1 MNCSETMRSGM
12 MMSLLM
18 LGAWGYAASEPL
30 STNAAASLH
39 AGTASPN
46 AVAMPH
52 STNTLVIHHSTN
64 GAAAAAGVTN
74 KPVVHA
80 ATNTVPVHHAPQIV
94 AVEAAPEIEE
104 EGASWVDRIPVGVEE
119 GDDWWRNRIEI
130 GTRITS
136 FQLAEKESPPGK
148 NYLGS
153 INMLKEE
160 QDYTPTKLYANA
172 WVLEWLG
179 VGLSYEKLGEKTWT
193 DNGEPGSVPYT
204 DGTFNVG
211 GPILSALVAWPN
223 QSRFTPFA
231 EVGQWFM
238 SGSVDLNP
246 AWANAHGI
254 DGYQEFE
261 ITKYK
266 GGMVWGGGCAIQL
279 TRNIEMDLIYRQIKA
294 SILVDHILLG
304 SVAHA
309 DSEFPLDSSWMG
321 AGVKY
326 RF

>member
-1 MNCSETMRSGM
+1 MNCSETIRSGM
-12 MMSLLM
+12 M
-18 LGAWGYAASEPL
+18 LGILTLGFYGYAASEPL
-30 STNAAASLH
+30 TTNGTRAADAVV
-39 AGTASPN
+39 APPAVTAPTN
-46 AVAMPH
+46 AVALPH
-52 STNTLVIHHSTN
+52 STN
-64 GAAAAAGVTN
+64 
-74 KPVVHA
+74 VVAVHHA
-80 ATNTVPVHHAPQIV
+80 ATNAIPVYHTPQIV
-94 AVEAAPEIEE
+94 AVEAAPPAVE
-104 EGASWVDRIPVGVEE
+104 EGASWLDRVPVGAEE
-119 GDDWWRNRIEI
+119 GDDWWRNRIDI

-179 VGLSYEKLGEKTWT
+179 IGLSYEKLGEKTWT

-211 GPILSALVAWPN
+211 GPILSALAAWPN
-223 QSRFTPFA
+223 STRFTPFV

-266 GGMVWGGGCAIQL
+266 GGMVLGGGCAIQL
-279 TRNIEMDLIYRQIKA
+279 TRNVEMDLIYRQIKA

-304 SVAHA
+304 SVAHS
-309 DSEFPLDSSWMG
+309 DSEFPLDSTWMG